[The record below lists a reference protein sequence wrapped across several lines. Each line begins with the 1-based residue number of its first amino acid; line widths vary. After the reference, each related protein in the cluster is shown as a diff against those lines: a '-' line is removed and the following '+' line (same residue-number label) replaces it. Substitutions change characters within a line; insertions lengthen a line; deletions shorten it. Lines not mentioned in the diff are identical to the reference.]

1 MSKTKQ
7 LKININEGNSLW
19 KISFK
24 KFIRNKLAIIGLIIL
39 LLLVISSVLAPFLTG
54 YDRDAVSLT
63 QSYQA
68 PSKEHLLGTD
78 DLGRD
83 VFTRLIY
90 GGRVSLSVGLASTS
104 ISIVIGVLLGAV
116 AGYFGKVT
124 DVVIMRVVDLFMS
137 MPFYVMTIT
146 VAALFGPS
154 IWNVMIMTGLL
165 TWTNIARIVRAEV
178 MSLKEREFVEAS
190 KALGLSPAEVLFKHV
205 IPNTFAIIIVYA
217 TLGIANGI
225 LSEAGLSYLGLG
237 VKQPQP
243 SWGNMLAS
251 AQSLRSLKLHW
262 WLWVPPGLLVFVTVL
277 SINLLGDGLRD
288 ALDPKLRQN

>member
-1 MSKTKQ
+1 MTTTQENK
-7 LKININEGNSLW
+7 LMDGNSLW
-19 KISFK
+19 KISYG
-24 KFIRNKLAIIGLIIL
+24 KFVRNKLALTGLFVLIL
-39 LLLVISSVLAPFLTG
+39 LILLSVFAPLITE
-54 YDRDAVSLT
+54 YDRDSVSLT
-63 QSYQA
+63 NAYQP
-68 PSKEHLLGTD
+68 PSAEHLLGTD

-104 ISIVIGVLLGAV
+104 IAIVIGVILGAV
-116 AGYFGKVT
+116 SGYFGQMA
-124 DVVIMRVVDLFMS
+124 DVIIMRVVDMFMS

-178 MSLKEREFVEAS
+178 MSLKEREFIEAS
-190 KALGLSPAEVLFKHV
+190 RALGLSPWEILTRHI

-243 SWGNMLAS
+243 SWGNMLAA
-251 AQSLRSLKLHW
+251 AQSLRSLKMHW
-262 WLWVPPGLLVFVTVL
+262 WLWVPPGLLVFLTVL

-288 ALDPKLRQN
+288 ALDPKLGQD